1 MLNALTSAPDD
12 GSRRNRQTTSAPRAS
27 AYRAVTAALAEHVDQ
42 STLVVA
48 PPSPEVGAWAGAPSA
63 LLVEGTYW
71 LAYRLRRP
79 IGETGRGYANVV
91 ARSDDGVHFTPVAVV
106 SRETFGAASL
116 ERPTLALADDG
127 RWRLYVSCA
136 TPNSFHWRV
145 DLIEAATPEGLS
157 TASPV
162 PVLPGST
169 RWAVKDP
176 VILRN
181 RDGWHLWAACHP
193 LKDPANTDRMI
204 TAYAGSHDGVT
215 WRWRGTAL
223 RGRPNRWDAR
233 GVRISTVLPNGGA
246 AVAFYDGRASAEQNW
261 EERTG
266 VAIGN
271 AGLSGGFTAAGNAPV
286 AQSPHAGGGLRYLSL
301 VTLPNGFHR
310 LYFEMT
316 RPDSAHELRTLHVI
330 PGT

>member
-12 GSRRNRQTTSAPRAS
+12 GSQRSRRTMSAPPAS
-27 AYRAVTAALAEHVDQ
+27 AYRTITAALAKHVDR
-42 STLVVA
+42 STVVVA
-48 PPSPEVGAWAGAPSA
+48 PPSPELGAWAGAPSA
-63 LLVEGTYW
+63 LLVDGTYW

-79 IGETGRGYANVV
+79 VGEGRGYANVV
-91 ARSDDGVHFTPVAVV
+91 ARSDDGVHFAPVAVV
-106 SRETFGAASL
+106 SRETFGAESL
-116 ERPTLALADDG
+116 ERPTLVLTDDG

-136 TPNSFHWRV
+136 TPDSFHWRV
-145 DLIEAATPEGLS
+145 DVIEAATPEGLS

-162 PVLPGST
+162 PVLPGSA

-181 RDGWHLWAACHP
+181 RDGWHLWASCHP
-193 LKDPANTDRMI
+193 LEDPANTDRML
-204 TAYAGSHDGVT
+204 TAYASSDDGIA

-223 RGRPNRWDAR
+223 TGRAQQWDAR
-233 GVRISTVLPNGGA
+233 GVRISTVLANGTA
-246 AVAFYDGRASAEQNW
+246 PVAFYDGRASAEQNW

-271 AGLSGGFTAAGNAPV
+271 AGLSGGFTATGDAPV

-316 RPDSAHELRTLHVI
+316 RPDSAHELRTLHVA
-330 PGT
+330 PET